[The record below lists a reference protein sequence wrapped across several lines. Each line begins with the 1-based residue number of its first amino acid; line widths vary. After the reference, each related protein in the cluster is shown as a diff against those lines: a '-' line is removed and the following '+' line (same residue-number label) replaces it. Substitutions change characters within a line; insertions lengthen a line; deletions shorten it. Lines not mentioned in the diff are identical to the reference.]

1 MVRATRVVTNY
12 NYLPNIKIKISIIT
26 YVNLCK
32 LVQIW
37 IVAIVTMEMY
47 TVTIHMQIY
56 FLMLLNLLISTERWS
71 NKKVDK
77 EIIL

>member
-1 MVRATRVVTNY
+1 MVRATRLVTNY

-56 FLMLLNLLISTERWS
+56 FLMLLNYSYTQRDGVIKKLI
-71 NKKVDK
+71 KK
-77 EIIL
+77 